1 MGSKE
6 KEIET
11 VNYIK
16 GLIAIRKEHGAF
28 RLQNADL
35 IKKHMTFLQT
45 STEVLAYHLEHAES
59 FGPWKE
65 IVVLFNSG
73 LEAKTVQL
81 PKEETWHVIVD
92 EKQAKIEPISSFR
105 GKELRLAPISTY
117 ILTIM

>member
-1 MGSKE
+1 MKQGNENSYNANDEINQLDWDRKE

-28 RLQNADL
+28 RLQN
-35 IKKHMTFLQT
+35 IKKALAK
-45 STEVLAYHLEHAES
+45 SPEAYHLEHVES

-65 IVVLFNSG
+65 IVVLFNSS

-81 PKEETWHVIVD
+81 PKEETWHVLVN
-92 EKQAKIEPISSFR
+92 ENKLK
-105 GKELRLAPISTY
+105 
-117 ILTIM
+117 

>member
-1 MGSKE
+1 MLGKSFIVQKQGNENSYNANDEINQLDWDRKE

-45 STEVLAYHLEHAES
+45 SPEVLAYHLEHVES

-65 IVVLFNSG
+65 IVVF
-73 LEAKTVQL
+73 
-81 PKEETWHVIVD
+81 I
-92 EKQAKIEPISSFR
+92 
-105 GKELRLAPISTY
+105 
-117 ILTIM
+117 